1 MEPETIWQQLT
12 ALPLDAQR
20 EVADFIAFLQQRD
33 RPPKPSQ
40 QSPQVDLQT
49 DPFIGMWKDR
59 EDMQDS
65 TQWVRTIRQGER
77 EK

>member
-1 MEPETIWQQLT
+1 MEPETIWHQFT

-20 EVADFIAFLQQRD
+20 EVADFIALLHERD
-33 RPPKPSQ
+33 RSQKSSQ

-65 TQWVRTIRQGER
+65 TQWVRTIRQGEWGN
-77 EK
+77 